1 LLCVSEVHTHCISK
15 MVCSICKERGHNAK
29 NCNGQFITEWTE
41 NIKRFWIYGHNNSVE
56 NDEAVKEWA
65 RNFRLTRP
73 IINRLWEH
81 IRGVNHQKRWWY
93 LSQADRERFVQTQF
107 ILNKPSSVTSFR
119 ERIANY
125 VRPAEQEPI
134 AEALEERDRHI
145 EERRQQQRREREQQ
159 QRLVQEQRD
168 RVLAERIAQ
177 RQREAV
183 EDPNAQVRR
192 NLQGEFDRAHQIFR
206 HAEAQAI
213 QALKPKKMAS
223 IQAQMDTLETEYFE
237 NTDCP
242 ICLEALTPSNTVALD
257 CRHTCCVACLKQTLK
272 PGIKHCCPTC
282 RADIKFIRFKSS
294 ISPENF
300 NTISSHIRT
309 LV

>member
-1 LLCVSEVHTHCISK
+1 

-73 IINRLWEH
+73 IINRLWEK
-81 IRGVNHQKRWWY
+81 IRGVNHEKRWWY
-93 LSQADRERFVQTQF
+93 LSQADRERFVQIKF
-107 ILNKPSSVTSFR
+107 ISNKPPNVASFR
-119 ERIANY
+119 ERIATY

-134 AEALEERDRHI
+134 AEALEERDRQI
-145 EERRQQQRREREQQ
+145 EQARQRRNLDRQAREREE
-159 QRLVQEQRD
+159 QERRD
-168 RVLAERIAQ
+168 RLLAERLAN
-177 RQREAV
+177 RQREAARLAQ
-183 EDPNAQVRR
+183 DPNANIRR
-192 NLQGEFDRAHQIFR
+192 NLRAEFDRANQIFIR
-206 HAEAQAI
+206 VQDQAI
-213 QALKPKKMAS
+213 RALQPKPNTQS
-223 IQAQMDTLETEYFE
+223 IHCKMDTLETEYFE

-242 ICLEALTPSNTVALD
+242 ICLEALQPTNTVALN

-272 PGIKHCCPTC
+272 VNSKHNCPTC
-282 RADIKFIRFKSS
+282 RADIKTIHFKST
-294 ISPENF
+294 ISPEHF
-300 NTISSHIRT
+300 NTISSHIHT

>member
-1 LLCVSEVHTHCISK
+1 
-15 MVCSICKERGHNAK
+15 MVCSICKEAGHSAPK
-29 NCNGQFITEWTE
+29 CNGQFITEWTE

-56 NDEAVKEWA
+56 NDRAVKEWA
-65 RNFRLTRP
+65 MHFRLTRP
-73 IINRLWEH
+73 IINRLWEK
-81 IRGVNHQKRWWY
+81 IRGVNHEKRWWY
-93 LSQADRERFVQTQF
+93 LSQVDRERFVQTQF
-107 ILNKPSSVTSFR
+107 ILNRPSSVTSFR

-134 AEALEERDRHI
+134 AEALEERDRQI
-145 EERRQQQRREREQQ
+145 EERRQRQQQEYQRQRQEREERERQQ
-159 QRLVQEQRD
+159 QRLVQEERD

-183 EDPNAQVRR
+183 EDPNAPVRR
-192 NLQGEFDRAHQIFR
+192 NLQRDFDRVNQMFR
-206 HAEAQAI
+206 NAQQEAMRALRPKARPSVI
-213 QALKPKKMAS
+213 QS
-223 IQAQMDTLETEYFE
+223 QMDAPDTEYFE
-237 NTDCP
+237 NPDCP
-242 ICLEALTPSNTVALD
+242 ICLEALAPDNSVALD

-272 PGIKHCCPTC
+272 PGVKHCCPTC

-300 NTISSHIRT
+300 NTISSHIHT

>member
-1 LLCVSEVHTHCISK
+1 
-15 MVCSICKERGHNAK
+15 MVCSICKEAGHSAPK
-29 NCNGQFITEWTE
+29 CNGQFITEWTE

-56 NDEAVKEWA
+56 NDRAVKEWA
-65 RNFRLTRP
+65 MNFRLTRP
-73 IINRLWEH
+73 IINRLWEK
-81 IRGVNHQKRWWY
+81 IRGVNHEKRWWY
-93 LSQADRERFVQTQF
+93 LSQVDRERFVQTQF
-107 ILNKPSSVTSFR
+107 ILNRPSSVTSFR

-134 AEALEERDRHI
+134 AEALEERDRQI
-145 EERRQQQRREREQQ
+145 EERRQRQQQEYQRQRQEREERERQQ
-159 QRLVQEQRD
+159 QRLVQEERD

-183 EDPNAQVRR
+183 EDPNAPVRR
-192 NLQGEFDRAHQIFR
+192 NLQRDFDRVNQMFR
-206 HAEAQAI
+206 NAQQEAMRALRPKARPSVI
-213 QALKPKKMAS
+213 QSKMDAP
-223 IQAQMDTLETEYFE
+223 DTEYFE
-237 NTDCP
+237 NPDCP
-242 ICLEALTPSNTVALD
+242 ICLEALAPDNTVALD

-272 PGIKHCCPTC
+272 PGVKHCCPTC

-300 NTISSHIRT
+300 NTISSHIHT

>member
-1 LLCVSEVHTHCISK
+1 
-15 MVCSICKERGHNAK
+15 MVCSICKEAGHNATH
-29 NCNGQFITEWTE
+29 CNGQFITEWTE

-65 RNFRLTRP
+65 RNFRLTIP

-81 IRGVNHQKRWWY
+81 IRGVNHEKRWWY
-93 LSQADRERFVQTQF
+93 LSQVDRERFVQTKF
-107 ILNKPSSVTSFR
+107 SLNKPSSVTSFR
-119 ERIANY
+119 ERIATY

-134 AEALEERDRHI
+134 AEALEARDRQV
-145 EERRQQQRREREQQ
+145 EERRQQQRQEREQRVRQ
-159 QRLVQEQRD
+159 QERQAQEQRD

-177 RQREAV
+177 RQREAA
-183 EDPNAQVRR
+183 EDPNAPVRR
-192 NLQGEFDRAHQIFR
+192 NLQRDFDRVNQMFR
-206 HAEAQAI
+206 NAQQEAMRALRPKPQSSAI
-213 QALKPKKMAS
+213 QSKMDAP
-223 IQAQMDTLETEYFE
+223 ETEYFE

-282 RADIKFIRFKSS
+282 RADIKAIRFKST

-300 NTISSHIRT
+300 NTISSHIHT

>member
-1 LLCVSEVHTHCISK
+1 
-15 MVCSICKERGHNAK
+15 MVCSICKERGHNAT

-73 IINRLWEH
+73 IINRLWEK
-81 IRGVNHQKRWWY
+81 IRVVNYEKRWWY
-93 LSQADRERFVQTQF
+93 LTLEEREQFVQTKF
-107 ILNKPSSVTSFR
+107 ISSKPHTVNSFR

-134 AEALEERDRHI
+134 ADALEERDREI
-145 EERRQQQRREREQQ
+145 EQQRQRGIQQRQARERAEQE
-159 QRLVQEQRD
+159 RRD
-168 RVLAERIAQ
+168 RVLAE

-183 EDPNAQVRR
+183 EDPNAPVRR
-192 NLQGEFDRAHQIFR
+192 NLQRDFDRVNQMFR
-206 HAEAQAI
+206 NAQQEAMRALRPKAQSSAI
-213 QALKPKKMAS
+213 QSKMDAP
-223 IQAQMDTLETEYFE
+223 DTEYFE

-242 ICLEALTPSNTVALD
+242 ICLEALAPDNTVALD
-257 CRHTCCVACLKQTLK
+257 CRHTCCVTCLKQTLK
-272 PGIKHCCPTC
+272 PGVKHCCPTC

-294 ISPENF
+294 ISPDNF
-300 NTISSHIRT
+300 NTISSHIHT